1 MKTKIKKQNLVLYFK
16 IIRILKTNVLRNKC
30 IKKTNVL
37 KNRSIKTNIFKT
49 YLNTSV
55 LNLNTSTYKKIK
67 LKLSLLSLLKA
78 N

>member
-55 LNLNTSTYKKIK
+55 
-67 LKLSLLSLLKA
+67 
-78 N
+78 

>member
-16 IIRILKTNVLRNKC
+16 IIRIL
-30 IKKTNVL
+30 KTNVL

-55 LNLNTSTYKKIK
+55 LNLNTSTFKKIK

>member
-16 IIRILKTNVLRNKC
+16 IIRILKTNVLKNK
-30 IKKTNVL
+30 
-37 KNRSIKTNIFKT
+37 SIKTNIFKT

-55 LNLNTSTYKKIK
+55 LNLNTSTFKKIK

>member
-16 IIRILKTNVLRNKC
+16 IIRILKTNVLKNK
-30 IKKTNVL
+30 
-37 KNRSIKTNIFKT
+37 SIKTNIFKT

-55 LNLNTSTYKKIK
+55 LNLNTSTFKKIK
-67 LKLSLLSLLKA
+67 SKLSLLSLLKA